1 MLNVVALMGRL
12 VADPQLRQTTT
23 GKNVASFRVAVDR
36 GRKDANGQNQ
46 ADFFD
51 IVAWDKSAEFI
62 CRYFQ
67 KGSMI
72 AVEGRLQSRNYQDK
86 NGSNRTAI
94 EVVTSNVSFAGNKEP
109 KVRTWLIGPFL
120 RLWRQT
126 MITSRLK
133 MTVIS
138 LLIFERKAGDEIEFC
153 TWDAVDGRYGTS
165 TGVLKNGKRR
175 VHQAVPPHD
184 EMGVVHRHSNKMC
197 VPASAI
203 SGLL

>member
-12 VADPQLRQTTT
+12 VADPQLRQTAT

-86 NGSNRTAI
+86 SGNNRNAV
-94 EVVTSNVSFAGNKEP
+94 EVVVNNVSFAGNKEP
-109 KVRTWLIGPFL
+109 TQSQNVANRAVSAPVAANNEYEPIEDDGDLPF
-120 RLWRQT
+120 
-126 MITSRLK
+126 
-133 MTVIS
+133 
-138 LLIFERKAGDEIEFC
+138 
-153 TWDAVDGRYGTS
+153 
-165 TGVLKNGKRR
+165 
-175 VHQAVPPHD
+175 
-184 EMGVVHRHSNKMC
+184 
-197 VPASAI
+197 
-203 SGLL
+203 

>member
-23 GKNVASFRVAVDR
+23 GKNVASFRIAVDR

-94 EVVTSNVSFAGNKEP
+94 EVVACNVSFAGNKEP
-109 KVRTWLIGPFL
+109 AQSQNLANSAVSAPVAASNEYTPIEDDGDLPF
-120 RLWRQT
+120 
-126 MITSRLK
+126 
-133 MTVIS
+133 
-138 LLIFERKAGDEIEFC
+138 
-153 TWDAVDGRYGTS
+153 
-165 TGVLKNGKRR
+165 
-175 VHQAVPPHD
+175 
-184 EMGVVHRHSNKMC
+184 
-197 VPASAI
+197 
-203 SGLL
+203 

>member
-12 VADPQLRQTTT
+12 VADPQLCQTTT
-23 GKNVASFRVAVDR
+23 GKNVVSFRVAVDR

-94 EVVTSNVSFAGNKEP
+94 EVVTSNVSFAGNKEKP
-109 KVRTWLIGPFL
+109 AQGQNVANRAVSAPVTASNEYMPIEDDGDLPFN
-120 RLWRQT
+120 
-126 MITSRLK
+126 
-133 MTVIS
+133 
-138 LLIFERKAGDEIEFC
+138 F
-153 TWDAVDGRYGTS
+153 
-165 TGVLKNGKRR
+165 
-175 VHQAVPPHD
+175 
-184 EMGVVHRHSNKMC
+184 
-197 VPASAI
+197 
-203 SGLL
+203 

>member
-12 VADPQLRQTTT
+12 VADPQLRQTAT

-86 NGSNRTAI
+86 SGNNRSAV
-94 EVVTSNVSFAGNKEP
+94 EVVVNNEEPAQSQNVANRAVSAPVAANNEYEP
-109 KVRTWLIGPFL
+109 IEDDGDLPF
-120 RLWRQT
+120 
-126 MITSRLK
+126 
-133 MTVIS
+133 
-138 LLIFERKAGDEIEFC
+138 
-153 TWDAVDGRYGTS
+153 
-165 TGVLKNGKRR
+165 
-175 VHQAVPPHD
+175 
-184 EMGVVHRHSNKMC
+184 
-197 VPASAI
+197 
-203 SGLL
+203 

>member
-51 IVAWDKSAEFI
+51 IVAWDKSAEFV

-67 KGSMI
+67 KGSLI

-86 NGSNRTAI
+86 SGNNRNAV
-94 EVVTSNVSFAGNKEP
+94 EVVVNNVSFAGNKEP
-109 KVRTWLIGPFL
+109 AQSQNVANRAVSEPVVANNEYEPIEDDGDLPFN
-120 RLWRQT
+120 
-126 MITSRLK
+126 
-133 MTVIS
+133 
-138 LLIFERKAGDEIEFC
+138 F
-153 TWDAVDGRYGTS
+153 
-165 TGVLKNGKRR
+165 
-175 VHQAVPPHD
+175 
-184 EMGVVHRHSNKMC
+184 
-197 VPASAI
+197 
-203 SGLL
+203 

>member
-94 EVVTSNVSFAGNKEP
+94 EVVASNVSFAGNKEP
-109 KVRTWLIGPFL
+109 AQSQNVANSAVSAPVAASNEYTPIEDDGDLPFD
-120 RLWRQT
+120 
-126 MITSRLK
+126 S
-133 MTVIS
+133 
-138 LLIFERKAGDEIEFC
+138 
-153 TWDAVDGRYGTS
+153 
-165 TGVLKNGKRR
+165 
-175 VHQAVPPHD
+175 
-184 EMGVVHRHSNKMC
+184 
-197 VPASAI
+197 
-203 SGLL
+203 

>member
-23 GKNVASFRVAVDR
+23 GKNVASFRIAVDR
-36 GRKDANGQNQ
+36 GRKDANGHNR

-86 NGSNRTAI
+86 SGNNRNAV
-94 EVVTSNVSFAGNKEP
+94 EVVVNNVSFAGNKEAQSQNVANRAVSAP
-109 KVRTWLIGPFL
+109 VVANNEYEPIEDDGDLPFN
-120 RLWRQT
+120 
-126 MITSRLK
+126 
-133 MTVIS
+133 
-138 LLIFERKAGDEIEFC
+138 F
-153 TWDAVDGRYGTS
+153 
-165 TGVLKNGKRR
+165 
-175 VHQAVPPHD
+175 
-184 EMGVVHRHSNKMC
+184 
-197 VPASAI
+197 
-203 SGLL
+203 

>member
-94 EVVTSNVSFAGNKEP
+94 EVVTSNVSFAGNKEAQSQNVANRAVSAP
-109 KVRTWLIGPFL
+109 VAANNDYEPIEDDGDLPFD
-120 RLWRQT
+120 
-126 MITSRLK
+126 
-133 MTVIS
+133 
-138 LLIFERKAGDEIEFC
+138 F
-153 TWDAVDGRYGTS
+153 
-165 TGVLKNGKRR
+165 
-175 VHQAVPPHD
+175 
-184 EMGVVHRHSNKMC
+184 
-197 VPASAI
+197 
-203 SGLL
+203 